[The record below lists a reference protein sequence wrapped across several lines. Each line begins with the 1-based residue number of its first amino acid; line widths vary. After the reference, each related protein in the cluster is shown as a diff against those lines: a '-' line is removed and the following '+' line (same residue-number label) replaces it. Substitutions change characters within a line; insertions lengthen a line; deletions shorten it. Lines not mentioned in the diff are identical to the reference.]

1 MFLCVVG
8 NCLLFYCSCLG
19 NCENCCGINDKSKI
33 KDKIESEFG
42 NKNNT
47 IQIIFCGY
55 KNTGKTSIITK
66 YCNNTFKTKYD
77 ERPNMRIDY
86 FNKPHFFQ
94 ISNNGQGIALQNLNK
109 SYDIKLQL
117 LDTGDIIENRELILK
132 SLGNIHYFVYV
143 YDVTNKESLENIEG
157 LIKDINIP
165 CVLVA
170 NKIDLQDERVVNT
183 ENGKKK
189 AEDLGLYYFEC
200 SALTGDGVN
209 DIFETV
215 IRKVLLSKLE
225 KWGVNKEEMGKI
237 TIDIKKL

>member
-1 MFLCVVG
+1 MILTTPIKQPFTTTKHNHKSYIFTLYLFMFLCVVG

-86 FNKPHFFQ
+86 FND
-94 ISNNGQGIALQNLNK
+94 A
-109 SYDIKLQL
+109 
-117 LDTGDIIENRELILK
+117 ELIRQQ
-132 SLGNIHYFVYV
+132 S
-143 YDVTNKESLENIEG
+143 
-157 LIKDINIP
+157 
-165 CVLVA
+165 
-170 NKIDLQDERVVNT
+170 ERFA
-183 ENGKKK
+183 K
-189 AEDLGLYYFEC
+189 
-200 SALTGDGVN
+200 
-209 DIFETV
+209 
-215 IRKVLLSKLE
+215 
-225 KWGVNKEEMGKI
+225 
-237 TIDIKKL
+237 